1 MCSVPLSFQSIWLQK
16 IHSRNRVAKYS
27 VLDLKLGLSP
37 TDDGVLKLRFLSDLS
52 HSTPGKTLTADNGI
66 GGGEYVY

>member
-1 MCSVPLSFQSIWLQK
+1 M
-16 IHSRNRVAKYS
+16 AKYS

-52 HSTPGKTLTADNGI
+52 HSTPDKTFTIDNSI
-66 GGGEYVY
+66 LVDSWRVHI